1 MRDVVWMQNVQVSL
15 SGVLS
20 YLPYEDSKVMSPGQ
34 SS

>member
-1 MRDVVWMQNVQVSL
+1 MQDVVWMQNGFKL
-15 SGVLS
+15 ASGVLS

>member
-1 MRDVVWMQNVQVSL
+1 MQDVVWMQNVQVSL

-20 YLPYEDSKVMSPGQ
+20 YLPYEDSKVMSLGQ